1 MTVFDGRIINHS
13 IILSPKAREYISKL
27 PPTKITE
34 LKSLV
39 DKAFELLERDLE
51 ALYQVKVKEKDLS
64 ISFENFVSGELEE
77 VKKLMN
83 QVNRIIDLNKIM

>member
-1 MTVFDGRIINHS
+1 MTVIDGIIIHHS
-13 IILSPKAREYISKL
+13 IILSPKAREY
-27 PPTKITE
+27 TE

-51 ALYQVKVKEKDLS
+51 ALYQVKIKEKDPP

-83 QVNRIIDLNKIM
+83 QVNRIFDLNKIM